1 MLRKSLE
8 NTAVQIMGKAVMVII
23 SLVTTG
29 ILTRKLGATGYGGFV
44 LISSLFVFLD
54 SLADFGTK
62 TIGVRE
68 VSRSPEKDLMGHI
81 FNLRMTMTTI
91 SFTLGLLAVWGWSG
105 LADFRWEATVA
116 LVMIFLTS
124 VGGFMEIIFQ
134 SKLRMELKVM
144 MDITFPLTFLI
155 GLWKWSGEI
164 TLLWVMTAYVVARAV
179 SLVVGWWLVSGI
191 EKVEFR
197 KLNWTKVKTIWDS
210 SWPMGLFLIIFAAYD
225 KAIDSL
231 MIQHFLGPLEVAW
244 YGLAYKIHG
253 VMLQPA
259 YYFVNSIF
267 PILSTKDG
275 KTPGL
280 MKKSLFIL
288 LVMVGGGMVLVWTL
302 APWMIFVLGGAEFAP
317 SVMVLRTLVFAM
329 FFSYIGH
336 LIGFALIAEG
346 GQKQMLK
353 LGLVALVLNLS
364 LNILL
369 IPRYGMMAAAWVTV
383 FTEMIDCMMMVWF
396 WKNRKTVR

>member
-8 NTAVQIMGKAVMVII
+8 NTAVQIVGKAVMVII

-29 ILTRKLGATGYGGFV
+29 VLTRKLGATGYGGFV

-68 VSRSPEKDLMGHI
+68 VSRTPGKDLMGHI

-91 SFTLGLLAVWGWSG
+91 SFVLGLIAVWGWDG
-105 LADFRWEATVA
+105 LSDFRWEATVA
-116 LVMIFLTS
+116 LTMIFLTS
-124 VGGFMEIIFQ
+124 LGGFMEIIFQ
-134 SKLRMELKVM
+134 SKLRMDLKVL
-144 MDITFPLTFLI
+144 MDISFPLVFLI
-155 GLWKWSGEI
+155 GLWKWTGEI
-164 TLLWVMTAYVVARAV
+164 TLLWVMTAYVVARAI

-191 EKVEFR
+191 EKIELRKVE
-197 KLNWTKVKTIWDS
+197 WSKVKTIWDS
-210 SWPMGLFLIIFAAYD
+210 SWPMGLFLIIFATYD
-225 KAIDSL
+225 KAVDSL
-231 MIQHFLGPLEVAW
+231 LIQHFLGPLEVAY

-267 PILSTKDG
+267 PILSNREG

-280 MKKSLFIL
+280 MKKSLLIL
-288 LVMVGGGMVLVWTL
+288 LVMVTGGMILVWTL
-302 APWMIFVLGGAEFAP
+302 APWMISVLGGAEFAP

-329 FFSYIGH
+329 LFSYVGH
-336 LIGFALIAEG
+336 LVGFALIAEG
-346 GQKQMLK
+346 GQKEMLK
-353 LGLVALVLNLS
+353 LGIVALIANLG

-369 IPRYGMMAAAWVTV
+369 IPRFGMMAAAWVTV
-383 FTEMIDCMMMVWF
+383 FTEMIDCLMMIWF
-396 WKNRKTVR
+396 WKNRKISR

>member
-8 NTAVQIMGKAVMVII
+8 NTAVQIIGKAVMVII

-91 SFTLGLLAVWGWSG
+91 SFILGLLVVWGWDG
-105 LADFRWEATVA
+105 LAHFRWEATVA
-116 LVMIFLTS
+116 LMMIFLTS

-134 SKLRMELKVM
+134 SRLRMELKVL

-179 SLVVGWWLVSGI
+179 SLMVGWWLVSGI

-210 SWPMGLFLIIFAAYD
+210 SWPMGLFLIIFATYD
-225 KAIDSL
+225 KAVDSL
-231 MIQHFLGPLEVAW
+231 LIQHFLGPLEVAY

-267 PILSTKDG
+267 PILSNRES

-280 MKKSLFIL
+280 MRTSLVIL
-288 LVMVGGGMVLVWTL
+288 LVMVAGAMMVVWML
-302 APWMIFVLGGAEFAP
+302 APWMIYVLGGAEFAP
-317 SVMVLRTLVFAM
+317 SVGILRTLMWAM
-329 FFSYIGH
+329 LFSYVGH
-336 LIGFALIAEG
+336 LVGFALIADG
-346 GQKQMLK
+346 GQKEMLK
-353 LGLVALVLNLS
+353 LGIVALVVNLS
-364 LNILL
+364 LNMLL
-369 IPRYGMMAAAWVTV
+369 IPRFGVLAAAWVTV
-383 FTEMIDCMMMVWF
+383 FTEMVDMGMMIWF
-396 WKNRKTVR
+396 WKNRNRAQ

>member
-8 NTAVQIMGKAVMVII
+8 NTAVQIVGKAAMVII
-23 SLVTTG
+23 SLITTG
-29 ILTRKLGATGYGGFV
+29 VLTRKLGATGYGGFV

-68 VSRSPEKDLMGHI
+68 VSKTPKKDLLGHI
-81 FNLRMTMTTI
+81 FNLRITMTTF
-91 SFTLGLLAVWGWSG
+91 SFVLGLVGVWNWSG
-105 LADFRWEATVA
+105 LSEFRWEATVA

-134 SKLRMELKVM
+134 SKLRMDLKVL
-144 MDITFPLTFLI
+144 MDITFPLSFLI

-164 TLLWVMTAYVVARAV
+164 TLLWVMTAYVVARAI
-179 SLVVGWWLVSGI
+179 SLLVGWWLVSGLEKI
-191 EKVEFR
+191 ELR
-197 KLNWTKVKTIWDS
+197 KADWKKIKTIWDS
-210 SWPMGLFLIIFAAYD
+210 SWPMGLFLIIFATYD
-225 KAIDSL
+225 KAVDSL
-231 MIQHFLGPLEVAW
+231 LIQHFLGPLEVAW

-267 PILSTKDG
+267 PILSNKEG
-275 KTPGL
+275 KSTGL
-280 MKKSLFIL
+280 MKKSLAIL
-288 LVMVGGGMVLVWTL
+288 LVMVTGGMILVWTL
-302 APWMIFVLGGAEFAP
+302 APWMVSVLGGVEFAP
-317 SVMVLRTLVFAM
+317 SVMVLRTLVLAM
-329 FFSYIGH
+329 LFSYVGH
-336 LIGFALIAEG
+336 LVGFALIAEG

-353 LGLVALVLNLS
+353 LGIVALVVNLG

-369 IPRYGMMAAAWVTV
+369 IPRYGILAAAWVTV
-383 FTEMIDCMMMVWF
+383 FTEMIDCLMMIWF
-396 WKNRKTVR
+396 WKNRNKS